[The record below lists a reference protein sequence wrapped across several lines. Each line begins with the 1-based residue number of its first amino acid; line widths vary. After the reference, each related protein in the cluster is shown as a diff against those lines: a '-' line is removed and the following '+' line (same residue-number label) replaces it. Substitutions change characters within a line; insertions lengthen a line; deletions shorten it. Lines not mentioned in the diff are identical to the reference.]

1 VGQLLHLH
9 HVSML
14 QLLTLL
20 QRVQLLL
27 SRLVQKLHLVLLL
40 SAEVKDCTAV

>member
-1 VGQLLHLH
+1 LLRLH
-9 HVSML
+9 HVPLL

-27 SRLVQKLHLVLLL
+27 SRLVQKLHLVLLR
-40 SAEVKDCTAV
+40 SAEVE